1 MSSLSLGLATTAI
14 GLLVV
19 FFGLAVLICCILVMT
34 SITDHKKKAPAPES
48 APVPAP
54 VAVEEAPAEED
65 NGEPIAAIT
74 AAIAAV
80 WQDEDTGFVVRRVRR
95 CQNSPAWQRAAREE
109 QMYSHM

>member
-65 NGEPIAAIT
+65 NGALI

>member
-34 SITDHKKKAPAPES
+34 SITDHKKKAPAPAS

-65 NGEPIAAIT
+65 NGALIAAIT
-74 AAIAAV
+74 AAIAVV